1 MSRFS
6 LRSATS
12 SLRNHIFFVLAFFSL
27 PMSVM
32 FALFAYN
39 DNELTFMRAI
49 WIVTVWTGLGIVGAF
64 VGWHV
69 IVIPIRRRSRH
80 KEK

>member
-1 MSRFS
+1 M
-6 LRSATS
+6 
-12 SLRNHIFFVLAFFSL
+12 H
-27 PMSVM
+27 
-32 FALFAYN
+32 
-39 DNELTFMRAI
+39 AI

-69 IVIPIRRRSRH
+69 IVTPIRRRSRH